1 MLSVL
6 RNLFRT
12 NKSSSQLALGRWALN
27 NENVKSL
34 YANSDHCGD
43 IICGNPSKVKTFVY
57 EENSFKH
64 IPINQLHNQ
73 NKTNIRSQST
83 LVYNQDLEPII
94 DVYAEQDFC
103 CMLLGLDGPCKGCNL
118 MKASPKIN
126 VA

>member
-1 MLSVL
+1 MLAVL

-12 NKSSSQLALGRWALN
+12 NKSSGQLPLGRWALN

-43 IICGNPSKVKTFVY
+43 TICGNPSKVKTFVY

-64 IPINQLHNQ
+64 IPQP
-73 NKTNIRSQST
+73 SQHT
-83 LVYNQDLEPII
+83 E
-94 DVYAEQDFC
+94 DVYANQDFC
-103 CMLLGLDGPCKGCNL
+103 CMLLGIDGPCNGCCLINN
-118 MKASPKIN
+118 SPKIN